1 MDNLRA
7 IVKVKIHK
15 WRQPNKLGVV
25 GSLECTGSKSRLEN
39 WDALF
44 AMKTSYILLVWGV
57 EISSAHL
64 FFPSSFEQETW
75 KWILMGLI
83 KYPAMMSL
91 LLCTQIASLFLVVK
105 SSLGFS
111 SVFRAHIAVHKDSLG
126 HFKFPRGV
134 IFFHFDTWQKD
145 NKWNSTIFLTLHKA
159 HSSYAIILCM
169 VGLSIIQIQ
178 GLLVKCCD
186 VLIVKYLLPLSQ
198 VVINHG
204 LL

>member
-1 MDNLRA
+1 MDNPRG

-15 WRQPNKLGVV
+15 WRQPTKLGIV
-25 GSLECTGSKSRLEN
+25 GSLECTESKSCLEN

-44 AMKTSYILLVWGV
+44 AMKTSYILLVGGF

-83 KYPAMMSL
+83 NYPAMMSL

-111 SVFRAHIAVHKDSLG
+111 SVFRAHIAVHKNSLG
-126 HFKFPRGV
+126 HLK
-134 IFFHFDTWQKD
+134 ISMQCHFFSFDTWQKD
-145 NKWNSTIFLTLHKA
+145 NKWNSTIVLTLHTA
-159 HSSYAIILCM
+159 CSSYSIILFM
-169 VGLSIIQIQ
+169 DGLSIIKIQ
-178 GLLVKCCD
+178 GLLVK
-186 VLIVKYLLPLSQ
+186 VLWCSHCQILTTTFISRY
-198 VVINHG
+198 
-204 LL
+204 